1 MIKDAISLV
10 VDYLNKEYGVEISTD
25 YYSHIRNWRDWW
37 RGYYK
42 PFHSYRELGVDNA
55 PKQRELFRMNMA
67 KRISEDWAA
76 ILLNE
81 KTQLNIEDKTS
92 SEFIQGAEDAR
103 GVGGVLGYNNFWAE
117 ANELIEKA
125 FGYGTGAF
133 VLRAENAKVNS
144 RGDIVADAECK
155 VGIEYIDAMSIIP
168 LSVEKSKVT
177 EVAFVSELVKLGKE
191 YIYLETHT
199 KDESG
204 NYVINN
210 KYFRVDNGGM
220 KPEALPAGVA
230 ESVNTGASIPWF
242 VLVYPNTTNNIE
254 CQNGLGM
261 SVFANAIDNLKG
273 VDLAFNNFLRDFKLG
288 GKKVFV
294 NKKMTY
300 QTAEGITVTPDDV
313 AQSLFSMI
321 GDDIDFDAKQ
331 MIQEYNPQL
340 RVTENKEGVQSQLDY
355 LSFKCGLGAH
365 RYQFEGGVVKTAT
378 EYMGERQELVQHA
391 SRNMIVIEAA
401 LIDLCRAILYIGKTF
416 CKAAVNPDTVIT
428 VQFEDGFIISEEDKA
443 NRDLSLVQNGILQAW
458 EYRVRHMG
466 ETEEEAKAAIE
477 GMQTARENPF
487 SFVGA

>member
-1 MIKDAISLV
+1 MTDAISLV
-10 VDYLNKEYGVEISTD
+10 TDYLNKEYGTQINTE
-25 YYSHIRNWRDWW
+25 YYSHVRKWRDWW

-42 PFHSYRELGVDNA
+42 PFHSYQELGVDNA

-67 KRISEDWAA
+67 KRVSEDWAS

-81 KTQLNIEDKTS
+81 KTQINIEDTTS
-92 SEFIQGAEDAR
+92 AEFVMGKEDAQ
-103 GVGGVLGYNNFWAE
+103 GIGGVLGYNNFWAE
-117 ANELIEKA
+117 ANELVEKA

-144 RGDIVADAECK
+144 RGDIVPDAACRA
-155 VGIEYIDAMSIIP
+155 GIEYLDAMSIVP
-168 LSVEKSKVT
+168 LSVEKNKVT
-177 EVAFVSELVKLGKE
+177 EAAFVSELVKMGKE
-191 YIYLETHT
+191 YIYLEIHT
-199 KDESG
+199 KDENG

-210 KYFRVDNGGM
+210 KYFLVNDGCM
-220 KPEALPAGVA
+220 KPEPLPAGIA
-230 ESVNTGASIPWF
+230 ESVNTGSNIPWF
-242 VLVYPNTTNNIE
+242 VLIYPNVTNNIE
-254 CQNGLGM
+254 SQNGLGM

-300 QTAEGITVTPDDV
+300 QTAEGVTVTPDDV

-321 GDDIDFDAKQ
+321 GDDMDFDAKQ

-340 RVTENKEGVQSQLDY
+340 RVTENKDGVQSQLDY

-401 LIDLCRAILYIGKTF
+401 LIDLCRAILHIGKTF
-416 CKAAVNPDTVIT
+416 CKANVNPDAVIT
-428 VQFEDGFIISEEDKA
+428 VQFEDGFVISEEDKA
-443 NRDLSLVQNGILQAW
+443 NRDLTLVQNGILMPW

-487 SFVGA
+487 GFAGA

>member
-1 MIKDAISLV
+1 MVKDAITLV
-10 VDYLNKEYGVEISTD
+10 VDFLNKEYKTEIQTE
-25 YYSHIRNWRDWW
+25 YYSYVRKWRDWW

-42 PFHSYRELGVDNA
+42 PFHSYQELGVDNA
-55 PKQRELFRMNMA
+55 PIQRELFRMNMA
-67 KRISEDWAA
+67 KRVCEDWAA

-81 KTQLNIEDKTS
+81 KTQLNIEDKAS
-92 SEFIQGAEDAR
+92 SDFIQGAEDAQ
-103 GVGGVLGYNNFWAE
+103 GVGGVLGANNFWAE
-117 ANELIEKA
+117 GNELVEKA

-133 VLRAENAKVNS
+133 VLRAENAKVNN
-144 RGDIVADAECK
+144 RGEIVPDGDCR

-168 LSVEKSKVT
+168 LSIEKSKVT
-177 EVAFVSELVKLGKE
+177 EAAFVSELMKMGKD

-199 KDESG
+199 KDERG
-204 NYVINN
+204 NYVITNR
-210 KYFRVDNGGM
+210 YFRVDDGSL
-220 KPEALPAGVA
+220 KAEPLPEGVA
-230 ESVNTGASIPWF
+230 ESVNTGGNVPWF
-242 VLVYPNTTNNIE
+242 VLFYPNTTNNIE

-294 NKKMTY
+294 NKKMNF
-300 QTAEGITVTPDDV
+300 TAADGTTVTPDDV

-321 GDDIDFDAKQ
+321 GDDVDFDAKQ
-331 MIQEYNPQL
+331 LIQEYNPEL

-401 LIDLCRAILYIGKTF
+401 LIDLCRAILHIGKTF
-416 CKAAVNPDTVIT
+416 CKAPVNPDAVIA
-428 VQFEDGFIISEEDKA
+428 VQFEDGFVISEEDKA
-443 NRDLSLVQNGILQAW
+443 NKDLTLVQNGILSAW
-458 EYRVRHMG
+458 EYRVRHFG
-466 ETEEEAKAAIE
+466 ETEEEAKAAID
-477 GMQTARENPF
+477 GMKTAKENPF
-487 SFVGA
+487 GFMG

>member
-1 MIKDAISLV
+1 MTDAISLV
-10 VDYLNKEYGVEISTD
+10 VDWLNKEHKTEINTEYYGHV
-25 YYSHIRNWRDWW
+25 RKWRDWW

-42 PFHSYRELGVDNA
+42 PFHSYQELGVDNA

-67 KRISEDWAA
+67 KRVCEDWAS

-81 KTQLNIEDKTS
+81 KTQINIEDKAS
-92 SEFIQGAEDAR
+92 SEFIQGVEDAQ
-103 GVGGVLGYNNFWAE
+103 GIGGVLGKNNFWSE
-117 ANELIEKA
+117 ANELLEKA
-125 FGYGTGAF
+125 YGYGTGAF
-133 VLRAENAKVNS
+133 VLRAENAKVNN
-144 RGDIVADAECK
+144 RGDIVPDAECR

-177 EVAFVSELVKLGKE
+177 EAAFVSEMVRMGKE

-199 KDESG
+199 KDEAG
-204 NYVINN
+204 NYVISNR
-210 KYFRVDNGGM
+210 YFLVDNGCM
-220 KPEALPAGVA
+220 KPEPLPAGVA
-230 ESVNTGASIPWF
+230 ESVNTGSNIPWF
-242 VLVYPNTTNNIE
+242 VLIYPNVTNNIE
-254 CQNGLGM
+254 SQNGLGM

-321 GDDIDFDAKQ
+321 GDDVDFDAKQ

-340 RVTENKEGVQSQLDY
+340 RVAENKEGMQSNLDY

-378 EYMGERQELVQHA
+378 EYNGERQELVQHA
-391 SRNMIVIEAA
+391 SRNMIVIETA

-416 CKAAVNPDTVIT
+416 CKAAVNPDAVIT
-428 VQFEDGFIISEEDKA
+428 VRFEDGFIISEEDKA
-443 NRDLSLVQNGILQAW
+443 TKDLALVQNGILNAW
-458 EYRVRHMG
+458 EYRVRHFG
-466 ETEEEAKAAIE
+466 ETEEEAKAAIN
-477 GMQTARENPF
+477 GMQTAKENPF
-487 SFVGA
+487 GFMG

>member
-1 MIKDAISLV
+1 MKDAISLV
-10 VDYLNKEYGVEISTD
+10 IDYLNKEYKTD
-25 YYSHIRNWRDWW
+25 IKTAYYNYVRMWRDWW

-42 PFHSYRELGVDNA
+42 PFHSYQELGVDNA

-67 KRISEDWAA
+67 KRICEDWAA

-81 KTQLNIEDKTS
+81 KTQLNIDDNAS
-92 SEFIQGAEDAR
+92 SEFIQGAEDAQ
-103 GVGGVLGYNNFWAE
+103 GTGGVLGANNFWAE
-117 ANELIEKA
+117 GNELVEKA

-133 VLRAENAKVNS
+133 VLRAENAMVNS
-144 RGDIVADAECK
+144 RGAIVPDAECK
-155 VGIEYIDAMSIIP
+155 PGIEYVDAMGVIP

-177 EVAFVSELVKLGKE
+177 EAAFVSELTKMGKE

-204 NYVINN
+204 NYIISN
-210 KYFRVDNGGM
+210 KYFRVDDGGL
-220 KPEALPAGVA
+220 KPEPLPVGVA
-230 ESVNTGASIPWF
+230 ESVNTGANIPWF
-242 VLVYPNTTNNIE
+242 VLIYPNTTNNIE

-261 SVFANAIDNLKG
+261 SVFANAIDNLMG

-300 QTAEGITVTPDDV
+300 QTAEGVTVTPDDV
-313 AQSLFSMI
+313 AQSLFTMI

-331 MIQEYNPQL
+331 MIQEYNPEL

-401 LIDLCRAILYIGKTF
+401 LIDLCRAILHIGKTF
-416 CKAAVNPDTVIT
+416 CKAPVNPDAVIT
-428 VQFEDGFIISEEDKA
+428 VQFEDGFVISEEDKA
-443 NRDLSLVQNGILQAW
+443 NKDMTLVQNGILAAW
-458 EYRVRHMG
+458 EYRVRHFG
-466 ETEEEAKAAIE
+466 ETEEEAKAAID
-477 GMQTARENPF
+477 GMKTAKENPF
-487 SFVGA
+487 GFVG

>member
-1 MIKDAISLV
+1 MVKDAITLV
-10 VDYLNKEYGVEISTD
+10 VDFLNKEYKTD
-25 YYSHIRNWRDWW
+25 IKTEYYGYVRKWRDWW

-42 PFHSYRELGVDNA
+42 PFHSYQELGVDNA

-67 KRISEDWAA
+67 KRICEDWAA

-81 KTQLNIEDKTS
+81 KTQLNIDDKAS
-92 SEFIQGAEDAR
+92 SEFIQGAEDAQ
-103 GVGGVLGYNNFWAE
+103 GVGGVLGANNFWAE
-117 ANELIEKA
+117 GNELIEKA

-133 VLRAENAKVNS
+133 VLRAENAKVNN
-144 RGDIVADAECK
+144 RGDIVPDAECR
-155 VGIEYIDAMSIIP
+155 VGIEYIDAMSVIP

-177 EVAFVSELVKLGKE
+177 EAAFVSELVKMGKD

-199 KDESG
+199 KDENG
-204 NYVINN
+204 NYVITNR
-210 KYFRVDNGGM
+210 YFRVDDGSL
-220 KPEALPAGVA
+220 KPEQLPEGVA
-230 ESVNTGASIPWF
+230 ESVNTGAGIPWF
-242 VLVYPNTTNNIE
+242 VLIYPNTTNNIE

-294 NKKMTY
+294 NKKMAF
-300 QTAEGITVTPDDV
+300 TAADGTVVTPDDV

-321 GDDIDFDAKQ
+321 GDDVDFDAKQ
-331 MIQEYNPQL
+331 LIQEYNPQL

-355 LSFKCGLGAH
+355 LSFKCGLGTH

-378 EYMGERQELVQHA
+378 EYNGERQELVQHA

-401 LIDLCRAILYIGKTF
+401 LIDLCRAILHIGKTF
-416 CKAAVNPDTVIT
+416 CKANVNPDAVIT
-428 VQFEDGFIISEEDKA
+428 VRFEDGFVISEEDKA
-443 NRDLSLVQNGILQAW
+443 AKDLLLVQNGIMPAW

-487 SFVGA
+487 NFA

>member
-1 MIKDAISLV
+1 MTDAIGLV
-10 VDYLNKEYGVEISTD
+10 IDYLNKEHETEIKAD
-25 YYSHIRNWRDWW
+25 YYSYVKEWKNWWN
-37 RGYYK
+37 GYYK
-42 PFHSYRELGVDNA
+42 PFHSYQELGVDGA
-55 PKQRELFRMNMA
+55 PKQRQLFRMNMA
-67 KRISEDWAA
+67 KRITEDWAA

-81 KTQLNIEDKTS
+81 KTQINIDDTAS
-92 SEFIQGAEDAR
+92 SVFIQGEEDAQ

-117 ANELIEKA
+117 ANELVEKA

-133 VLRAENAKVNS
+133 VLRAENARVNN
-144 RGDIVADAECK
+144 RGEIVADAECR
-155 VGIEYIDAMSIIP
+155 VGIEYIDALSIIP
-168 LSVEKSKVT
+168 LSVEKNKVT
-177 EVAFVSELVKLGKE
+177 EAAFVSELVKMGKE

-199 KDESG
+199 KDERG
-204 NYVINN
+204 NYVITN
-210 KYFRVDNGGM
+210 KYFRVNDGAI
-220 KPEALPAGVA
+220 KPEPLPEGIA
-230 ESVNTGASIPWF
+230 ESVNTGSNIPWF
-242 VLVYPNTTNNIE
+242 VLIYPNSTNNIE

-261 SVFANAIDNLKG
+261 SVYANAIDNLMG

-321 GDDIDFDAKQ
+321 GDDMDFDAKQ

-401 LIDLCRAILYIGKTF
+401 LIELCRAILYIGKTF
-416 CKAAVNPDTVIT
+416 CKANVNPDAVIS
-428 VQFEDGFIISEEDKA
+428 VRFEDGFVISEEDKA
-443 NRDLSLVQNGILQAW
+443 NKDLMLVQNGILNAW

-466 ETEEEAKAAIE
+466 ETEEEAKAAIN
-477 GMQTARENPF
+477 GMQTAQSNPF
-487 SFVGA
+487 GFVG

>member
-1 MIKDAISLV
+1 MTDAISLV
-10 VDYLNKEYGVEISTD
+10 TDYLNKEYGTQINTE
-25 YYSHIRNWRDWW
+25 YYSHVRKWRDWW

-42 PFHSYRELGVDNA
+42 PFHSYQELGVDNA

-67 KRISEDWAA
+67 KRISEDWAS

-81 KTQLNIEDKTS
+81 KTQINIDDTAS
-92 SEFIQGAEDAR
+92 SEFVQGKEDAQ

-117 ANELIEKA
+117 ANELVEKA

-144 RGDIVADAECK
+144 RGDIVPDAGCRA
-155 VGIEYIDAMSIIP
+155 GIEYLDAMSIVP
-168 LSVEKSKVT
+168 LSVEKNKVT
-177 EVAFVSELVKLGKE
+177 EAAFVSELVKMGKE
-191 YIYLETHT
+191 YIYLEIHT
-199 KDESG
+199 KDENG

-210 KYFRVDNGGM
+210 KYFQVNDGCM
-220 KPEALPAGVA
+220 KPEPLPAGIA
-230 ESVNTGASIPWF
+230 ESVNTGSNIPWF
-242 VLVYPNTTNNIE
+242 VLIYPNATNNIE
-254 CQNGLGM
+254 SQNGLGM
-261 SVFANAIDNLKG
+261 AVFANAIDNLKG

-300 QTAEGITVTPDDV
+300 QTAEGVTVTPDDV

-321 GDDIDFDAKQ
+321 GDDMDFDAKQ

-340 RVTENKEGVQSQLDY
+340 RVTENKDGVQSQLDY
-355 LSFKCGLGAH
+355 LSFKCGLGTH

-401 LIDLCRAILYIGKTF
+401 LIELCRAILHIGKTF
-416 CKAAVNPDTVIT
+416 CKANVNPDAVIT
-428 VQFEDGFIISEEDKA
+428 VQFEDGFVISEEDKA
-443 NRDLSLVQNGILQAW
+443 NRDLTLVQNGIMQPW

-466 ETEEEAKAAIE
+466 ESEEEAKAAIE

-487 SFVGA
+487 GFAGA

>member
-1 MIKDAISLV
+1 MVKDAISLV
-10 VDYLNKEYGVEISTD
+10 VDFLNKEYKTEIQTE
-25 YYSHIRNWRDWW
+25 YYSYVRMWRDWW

-42 PFHSYRELGVDNA
+42 PFHSYQELGVDNA

-67 KRISEDWAA
+67 KRICEDWAA

-81 KTQLNIEDKTS
+81 KTQLNIDDKAS
-92 SEFIQGAEDAR
+92 SDFIQGAEDAQ
-103 GVGGVLGYNNFWAE
+103 GVGGVLGANNFWAE
-117 ANELIEKA
+117 GNELIEKA

-133 VLRAENAKVNS
+133 VLRAENARVNN
-144 RGDIVADAECK
+144 RGEIVADAECK
-155 VGIEYIDAMSIIP
+155 VGIEYIDAMSVIP

-177 EVAFVSELVKLGKE
+177 EAAFVSELTKLGKE

-199 KDESG
+199 KDERG
-204 NYVINN
+204 NYVITNR
-210 KYFRVDNGGM
+210 YFRVDDGSL
-220 KPEALPAGVA
+220 KLEPLPEGVA
-230 ESVNTGASIPWF
+230 ESVNTGSNIPWF
-242 VLVYPNTTNNIE
+242 VLIYPNTTNNIE

-294 NKKMTY
+294 NKKMNF
-300 QTAEGITVTPDDV
+300 TATDGTVVTPDDV

-321 GDDIDFDAKQ
+321 GDDVDFDAKQ
-331 MIQEYNPQL
+331 LIQEYNPEL

-355 LSFKCGLGAH
+355 LSFKCGLGTH

-416 CKAAVNPDTVIT
+416 CKAPVNPDAVIT
-428 VQFEDGFIISEEDKA
+428 VQFEDGFVISEEDKA
-443 NRDLSLVQNGILQAW
+443 NKDLTLVQSGILGAW
-458 EYRVRHMG
+458 EYRVRHFG
-466 ETEEEAKAAIE
+466 ETEEEAKAAID
-477 GMQTARENPF
+477 GMKTATENPF
-487 SFVGA
+487 NFMG

>member
-1 MIKDAISLV
+1 MAIKDTISLV
-10 VDYLNKEYGVEISTD
+10 VDYLNKEYKTD
-25 YYSHIRNWRDWW
+25 IKTEYYSYVREWRNWWM
-37 RGYYK
+37 GYYK
-42 PFHSYRELGVDNA
+42 PFHSYTELGVDNA
-55 PKQRELFRMNMA
+55 PKQRELYRLNMA

-76 ILLNE
+76 VLLNE
-81 KTQLNIEDKTS
+81 KTQINIDDDAS
-92 SEFIQGAEDAR
+92 SAFVQGEEDAQ

-125 FGYGTGAF
+125 FAYGSGAL

-144 RGDIVADAECK
+144 RGDIVSDAECK

-177 EVAFVSELVKLGKE
+177 EAAFVSELVKMGKE

-199 KDESG
+199 KDERG

-210 KYFRVDNGGM
+210 KYFRVDEGCM
-220 KPEALPAGVA
+220 KPEPLPEGIA
-230 ESVNTGASIPWF
+230 ETANTGSNIPWF
-242 VLVYPNTTNNIE
+242 VLVYPNITNNME

-261 SVFANAIDNLKG
+261 SVYANAIDNLKG

-294 NKKMTY
+294 NKKMNFKAADGT
-300 QTAEGITVTPDDV
+300 IVTPDDV

-321 GDDIDFDAKQ
+321 GDDVDFDAKQ
-331 MIQEYNPQL
+331 LIQEYNPAL
-340 RVTENKEGVQSQLDY
+340 RVAENKEGVQSQLDY
-355 LSFKCGLGAH
+355 LSFKCGLGTH
-365 RYQFEGGVVKTAT
+365 RYRFDGGVVKTAT

-416 CKAAVNPDTVIT
+416 CKAAVNPDAVIT
-428 VQFEDGFIISEEDKA
+428 VQFEDGFVISEEDKA
-443 NRDLSLVQNGILQAW
+443 NRDLTLVQNGILNAW
-458 EYRVRHMG
+458 EYRVRHFG

-477 GMQTARENPF
+477 GMQTAKENPF
-487 SFVGA
+487 GFMG